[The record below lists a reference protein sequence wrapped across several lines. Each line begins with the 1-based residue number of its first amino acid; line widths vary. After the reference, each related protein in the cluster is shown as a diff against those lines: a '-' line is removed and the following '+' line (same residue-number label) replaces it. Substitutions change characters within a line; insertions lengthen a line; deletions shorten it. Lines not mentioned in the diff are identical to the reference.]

1 MWRDRTNL
9 YISYRQSYAHHPAKK
24 PKFSGVP
31 GRGFGEN
38 GGAEEESR
46 GLMSAGSYEDDGDAV
61 IEMDLLPPR
70 WLDIRDEVSEKL
82 DDITRNMTSL
92 EKMHQKHVLPGF
104 DDDAVKKREERDIE
118 NLTQNITRGFQA
130 CQQSIKRIDVM
141 VKDAYSSGGITH
153 AEELMARN
161 LKISLATRVG
171 DISALFRKKQA
182 AYLKKMRALGG
193 IESPFDRASTPMQS
207 PYTDPSLMETESDRT
222 SAQSTILQT
231 KQKQRQGLQDVTI
244 QQRERE
250 IEQIA
255 QGIIDLANIF
265 QELQT
270 MVIDQGTMLDRI
282 DYNVERMATDV
293 KEAHKEL
300 TVATTYQK
308 KTTKRKIILLLIL
321 LVVGMFILV
330 LVKPRRK
337 GEPTQT
343 PQPIQDGTVPGSQ
356 GGDPFSGSGQ
366 GLMNAIRWARDL
378 RRRRKAFR

>member
-1 MWRDRTNL
+1 MWRDRTHL
-9 YISYRQSYAHHPAKK
+9 YISYRQSCAHHPAKK
-24 PKFSGVP
+24 PKFQGVS

-38 GGAEEESR
+38 GSADEESR
-46 GLMSAGSYEDDGDAV
+46 GLMSAGAYDDDGDAV

-82 DDITRNMTSL
+82 DVITKNMTSL

-104 DDDAVKKREERDIE
+104 DDDAVKRREEKDIQS
-118 NLTQNITRGFQA
+118 LTQNITRGFQS
-130 CQQSIKRIDVM
+130 CQQSIKRIDAM
-141 VKDAYSSGGITH
+141 VREAQSSGSMTQ
-153 AEELMARN
+153 AEDLMAKN

-182 AYLKKMRALGG
+182 AYLKKMRTLGG
-193 IESPFDRASTPMQS
+193 IESPFERASTPMQN

-231 KQKQRQGLQDVTI
+231 KQKQRQGLQDATI

-282 DYNVERMATDV
+282 DYNVERMTTDV
-293 KEAHKEL
+293 KAADKEL
-300 TVATTYQK
+300 VVATNYQK
-308 KTTKRKIILLLIL
+308 KSTKRKIILLLVL
-321 LVVGMFILV
+321 LVVGMFILAV
-330 LVKPRRK
+330 VKPRNRSQP
-337 GEPTQT
+337 GLAPPDQT
-343 PQPIQDGTVPGSQ
+343 PPDATTPGNQ
-356 GGDPFSGSGQ
+356 GGDLFSDGGQ
-366 GLMNAIRWARDL
+366 IMSAAMKWT
-378 RRRRKAFR
+378 RRRRK

>member
-1 MWRDRTNL
+1 
-9 YISYRQSYAHHPAKK
+9 
-24 PKFSGVP
+24 
-31 GRGFGEN
+31 
-38 GGAEEESR
+38 
-46 GLMSAGSYEDDGDAV
+46 MSAGAYDDDGDAV

-82 DDITRNMTSL
+82 DVITKNMTSL

-104 DDDAVKKREERDIE
+104 DDDAVKRREEKDIQS
-118 NLTQNITRGFQA
+118 LTQNITRGFQS
-130 CQQSIKRIDVM
+130 CQQSIKRIDAM
-141 VKDAYSSGGITH
+141 VREAQSSGSMTQ
-153 AEELMARN
+153 AEDLMAKN

-182 AYLKKMRALGG
+182 AYLKKMRTLGG
-193 IESPFDRASTPMQS
+193 IESPFERASTPMQN

-231 KQKQRQGLQDVTI
+231 KQKQRQGLQDATI

-282 DYNVERMATDV
+282 DYNVERMTTDV
-293 KEAHKEL
+293 KAADKEL
-300 TVATTYQK
+300 VVATNYQK
-308 KTTKRKIILLLIL
+308 KSTKRKIILLLVL
-321 LVVGMFILV
+321 LVVGMFILAV
-330 LVKPRRK
+330 VKPRNRSQP
-337 GEPTQT
+337 GLAPPDQT
-343 PQPIQDGTVPGSQ
+343 PPDATTPGNQ
-356 GGDPFSGSGQ
+356 GGDLFSDGGQ
-366 GLMNAIRWARDL
+366 IMSAAMKWT
-378 RRRRKAFR
+378 RRRRK

>member
-1 MWRDRTNL
+1 
-9 YISYRQSYAHHPAKK
+9 
-24 PKFSGVP
+24 
-31 GRGFGEN
+31 
-38 GGAEEESR
+38 
-46 GLMSAGSYEDDGDAV
+46 MSAGAYDDDGDAV

-82 DDITRNMTSL
+82 DGITKNMTIL

-104 DDDAVKKREERDIE
+104 DDDAVKKREEREIE
-118 NLTQNITRGFQA
+118 SLTQGITRGFQS
-130 CQQSIKRIDVM
+130 CQQSIKRIETM
-141 VKDAYSSGGITH
+141 VREAQSSSSITN
-153 AEELMARN
+153 AEELMANN

-193 IESPFDRASTPMQS
+193 IDSPFDRASTPMQN
-207 PYTDPSLMETESDRT
+207 PYTDPSMMETESDRT

-231 KQKQRQGLQDVTI
+231 KQKQRQGLQDATI

-293 KEAHKEL
+293 KAADKEL
-300 TVATTYQK
+300 TVATGYQK
-308 KTTKRKIILLLIL
+308 KSTKRKIILLLIL

-330 LVKPRRK
+330 LIKPRKK
-337 GEPTQT
+337 G
-343 PQPIQDGTVPGSQ
+343 QPAPAAPAQ
-356 GGDPFSGSGQ
+356 GGGTPIDQGGAPINNGGQ
-366 GLMNAIRWARDL
+366 VIREVVRWARGR
-378 RRRRKAFR
+378 RRRRKTL